1 VTRCRRAWATVR
13 ERVCGCD
20 PEAGNAILEFLGL
33 SVVLLVPIVYL
44 TLVLGRVQAATF
56 AAEGAAREAARSYVT
71 ADSES
76 AGARRAVASVG
87 IALRDQSFDDDP
99 AEALSLSCSSTPCL
113 VPGARVGA
121 RVEILVPLP
130 FVPDFVRGAVPL
142 EVPVS
147 AERVAAVDA
156 FRSRS

>member
-1 VTRCRRAWATVR
+1 MSRWRRGWSDLLARVR
-13 ERVCGCD
+13 
-20 PEAGNAILEFLGL
+20 AGDGEEGNGILEFLGL

-56 AAEGAAREAARSYVT
+56 AAEGAAREAARTYVT
-71 ADSES
+71 SDSE
-76 AGARRAVASVG
+76 AVGAQRAVASVG
-87 IALRDQSFDDDP
+87 LALRDQSFDDDA
-99 AEALSLSCSSTPCL
+99 AEALTLTCSATPCL
-113 VPGARVGA
+113 VPGGRVRA

-130 FVPDFVRGAVPL
+130 FVPEFVRGAIPL

-147 AERVAAVDA
+147 ADRVAAVDV